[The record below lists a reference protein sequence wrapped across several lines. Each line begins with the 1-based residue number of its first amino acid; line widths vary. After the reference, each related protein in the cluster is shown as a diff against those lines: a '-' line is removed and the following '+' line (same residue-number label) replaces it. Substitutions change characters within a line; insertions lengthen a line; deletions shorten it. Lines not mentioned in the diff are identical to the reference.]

1 MPGADCYCPLLPEC
15 GGFAPLPSGLEFC
28 HWADR
33 QPEMSACKAS
43 WLVRPNGAEA
53 RPRPECPPR
62 GILVC
67 RFGLSGQLGLALRN
81 FQLSQIKLL
90 PNVRGPLHRSADAI
104 VACPSTLKIRIA
116 PRGLGCSPVLGGS
129 DGFTRHR
136 RRRLCSSF
144 E

>member
-43 WLVRPNGAEA
+43 WLV
-53 RPRPECPPR
+53 
-62 GILVC
+62 
-67 RFGLSGQLGLALRN
+67 
-81 FQLSQIKLL
+81 L